1 MSTHVMTFALNDS
14 VAQAMATLLDKG
26 ALAAAIGH
34 KALVAEL
41 ELVANDLI
49 HLLRVSLTLGGLHYL
64 AHEEPQH
71 FFFATTQLVELFR
84 VCCDQVIDDLSQ
96 GAVVAQLSEVERL
109 NEFVDIAGWLS
120 APQRIKQ
127 GLCCF

>member
-1 MSTHVMTFALNDS
+1 MSTHLITFALNES
-14 VAQAMATLLDKG
+14 VLQAMATLSDKG
-26 ALAAAIGH
+26 ALAAAIEH
-34 KALVAEL
+34 KVLVAES

-49 HLLRVSLTLGGLHYL
+49 HLLRVCLTLGGLHYL
-64 AHEEPQH
+64 AYEKTQH

-84 VCCDQVIDDLSQ
+84 VCCDQVIDDLTQ
-96 GAVVAQLSEVERL
+96 GAVVAQLSEIELL